1 MGKES
6 KVSPIDKSKGQV
18 KKNEYVAQITDL
30 RAVTDTFENRKTGE
44 MEEIARIYVDLSDVD
59 PNMLSR
65 FPLRFRDSQD
75 RRGSWMKWLTGIEL
89 LGVPCKDPN
98 DPNVLITKFVHIR
111 EEPEANEINGEMVEW
126 TFPRVVEITDSE
138 ARAKEIFETLPKV
151 AAIAKPGIDLETRQ
165 QISKLYE
172 SLKGVK
178 DNGMTF
184 KSAVTSML
192 PGGLTADQA
201 WTMAREKAGDNVE
214 F

>member
-1 MGKES
+1 M
-6 KVSPIDKSKGQV
+6 PIDKSKGQV
-18 KKNEYVAQITDL
+18 QKREYVAQITDL
-30 RAVTDTFENRKTGE
+30 RTQVDTFENRKSGE
-44 MEEIARIYVDLSDVD
+44 MEEIARIYVDVDDVN
-59 PNMLSR
+59 PEVLSR
-65 FPLRFRDSQD
+65 IPIRFRDSQD
-75 RRGSWMKWLTGIEL
+75 SRASWMKWLTGIEL

-98 DPNVLITKFVHIR
+98 DPNVLITKFIHVR
-111 EEPEANEINGEMVEW
+111 EEPEAGEINGDWVDW
-126 TFPRVVEITDSE
+126 FFPRVVEITDSE

-151 AAIAKPGIDLETRQ
+151 ATIAKPGIDLETRQ

-192 PGGLTADQA
+192 PEGLSADQA
-201 WTMAREKAGDNVE
+201 WAMAREKAGDNVE

>member
-1 MGKES
+1 MGKEN
-6 KVSPIDKSKGQV
+6 KVPIDKAWGQV
-18 KKNEYVAQITDL
+18 DKPEYVAQVTDL
-30 RAVTDTFENRKTGE
+30 RETIDTFENSKGE
-44 MEEIARIYVDLSDVD
+44 QEDIRRIYVELDDVN
-59 PNMLSR
+59 PEVLSR
-65 FPLRFRDSQD
+65 FPLRFRASKH
-75 RRGSWMKWLTGIEL
+75 RSSSWMKWLKVIEH
-89 LGVPCKDPN
+89 LGVPCED
-98 DPNVLITKFVHIR
+98 DPNVLITKFVHVR

-126 TFPRVVEITDSE
+126 IFPRVVEITDSE

-151 AAIAKPGIDLETRQ
+151 AGTVAKPGIDLETRQ

-192 PGGLTADQA
+192 PEGLTADQA
-201 WTMAREKAGDNVE
+201 WAMAREKAGDNVE